1 MRQKLKTLSIMLIC
15 MVCFSWTA
23 LAQHEVTGKVTS
35 AADNQP
41 IVGVA
46 VTVQGTSI
54 GVATDAAGN
63 YSLQL
68 SSGDATLVFTFI
80 GFATQEIAVNGREVV
95 NVAMEEDTEQLEQVV
110 AIGYGTARRS
120 DLTGSVGTISA
131 TELVDRSPV
140 SAVKRSEERRVGKG
154 CVSKWRDRW
163 SPNH

>member
-1 MRQKLKTLSIMLIC
+1 MRQKLKTFSIMLMC
-15 MVCFSWTA
+15 MGCFSGTA

-46 VTVQGTSI
+46 VTAQGTSI

-95 NVAMEEDTEQLEQVV
+95 NVAMEEDTEQPEQVV
-110 AIGYGTARRS
+110 AIGYGQARRS
-120 DLTGSVGTISA
+120 DRTGSVGPIRSTA
-131 TELVDRSPV
+131 TVVRFPV
-140 SAVKRSEERRVGKG
+140 
-154 CVSKWRDRW
+154 
-163 SPNH
+163 NT